1 MRWRVL
7 LFALLAS
14 ACAFLASLDVPWVES
29 APRAT
34 GPSTQS
40 LLDRFDG
47 GVSFGGWAGPY
58 GPAAAFELG
67 AILVAP
73 RLLGRWLCGPR
84 AGDEL
89 VLLPLALLALTVLI
103 WRVDRLPGES

>member
-1 MRWRVL
+1 MRGRVL

-47 GVSFGGWAGPY
+47 GVSFGGWAGP
-58 GPAAAFELG
+58 
-67 AILVAP
+67 
-73 RLLGRWLCGPR
+73 
-84 AGDEL
+84 
-89 VLLPLALLALTVLI
+89 
-103 WRVDRLPGES
+103 